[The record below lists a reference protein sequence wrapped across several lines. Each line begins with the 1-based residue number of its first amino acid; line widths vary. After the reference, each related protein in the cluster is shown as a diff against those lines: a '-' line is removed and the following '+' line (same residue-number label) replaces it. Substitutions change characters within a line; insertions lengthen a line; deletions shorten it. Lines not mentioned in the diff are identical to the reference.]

1 MGKDLVIT
9 RTFAASRDA
18 VWKAWTDADSLKRWW
33 GPRGFDMVRLTLDL
47 QPGGKMHYG
56 MKAPNGA
63 VMWGRFVYEEIEPE
77 ERLSFV
83 VSFSDEAGG
92 ITANPFNPVWPLEVL
107 NTVEFADAVEGVTVT
122 LTGRPVRAT
131 AAQVQSFEDNFT
143 SLNQGFKGTLDQ
155 LASELA
161 AHP

>member
-33 GPRGFDMVRLTLDL
+33 GPKGFEMVRLTLDL

-63 VMWGRFVYEEIEPE
+63 IIWGRFVYEEIETE
-77 ERLSFV
+77 ERLSFI

-92 ITANPFNPVWPLEVL
+92 ITANPFNPVWPQEVMNTLEL
-107 NTVEFADAVEGVTVT
+107 ADAVEGTT
-122 LTGRPVRAT
+122 LVLRGGPIRAT
-131 AAQVQSFEDNFT
+131 ADQIKAFENNFDN
-143 SLNQGFKGTLDQ
+143 LNQGFKGALDQ
-155 LASELA
+155 LAKELA
-161 AHP
+161 